1 MDRRSS
7 VRRLIPVTGASRRAR
22 SAGPASGPPSASC
35 TTGRFDMTLS
45 ISATAISTHDI
56 PHGDRAVKPG
66 PPTTIGEMSTR
77 LWDRAAL
84 VPVRAGERHPEIV
97 ALPAGLPS
105 IEELFTFMRDAERR
119 FETLKMRIE
128 ERTYGARGA
137 QVVTMDIAVRH
148 PGQARVVTTERS
160 TKARRQPR
168 ALDHRRP
175 DRPDVLGGASP
186 GHEPTGQEPAPWA
199 GSRAFPGSATVYE
212 PITSLPM
219 ETLAELF
226 VHPAGYCQ
234 NVLAT
239 GDCWI
244 SGTER
249 IAGRE
254 AIVVECDHPRA
265 VEQTV
270 DRPDYHVQVAADRID
285 GFVLRLVESVANEV
299 TRVAEVIHVDPD
311 AALPPTT
318 FDFEFPEGTTLLY

>member
-1 MDRRSS
+1 MSS
-7 VRRLIPVTGASRRAR
+7 
-22 SAGPASGPPSASC
+22 
-35 TTGRFDMTLS
+35 
-45 ISATAISTHDI
+45 
-56 PHGDRAVKPG
+56 
-66 PPTTIGEMSTR
+66 R

-84 VPVRAGERHPEIV
+84 VPVRAGEPHPEIV

-119 FETLKMRIE
+119 FETLRMRIE
-128 ERTYGARGA
+128 ERTYGARGV
-137 QVVTMDIAVRH
+137 QLVTMDIALRH
-148 PGQARVVTTERS
+148 PGQSRVVTTERS
-160 TKARRQPR
+160 SKA
-168 ALDHRRP
+168 
-175 DRPDVLGGASP
+175 
-186 GHEPTGQEPAPWA
+186 A
-199 GSRAFPGSATVYE
+199 GSHELWITDGQIVRTFSAAHRLGTSRPLRNRVRGLAPRDFPGSSTVYE

-254 AIVVECDHPRA
+254 AIVVECEHPRA

-270 DRPDYHVQVAADRID
+270 DRPDYHVQLAADRID

>member
-1 MDRRSS
+1 
-7 VRRLIPVTGASRRAR
+7 
-22 SAGPASGPPSASC
+22 
-35 TTGRFDMTLS
+35 
-45 ISATAISTHDI
+45 
-56 PHGDRAVKPG
+56 
-66 PPTTIGEMSTR
+66 MSTR

-84 VPVRAGERHPEIV
+84 VPVRAGERRPEIV
-97 ALPAGLPS
+97 ALPTGLPT
-105 IEELFTFMRDAERR
+105 IQALFTFMRDAERR

-128 ERTYGARGA
+128 ERTYGARGE

-148 PGQARVVTTERS
+148 PGHARVVTTERGS
-160 TKARRQPR
+160 KA
-168 ALDHRRP
+168 A
-175 DRPDVLGGASP
+175 G
-186 GHEPTGQEPAPWA
+186 GHELWITDGQIVRTYSAA
-199 GSRAFPGSATVYE
+199 HRLGTSRPLRNRVRGLESRDFPGSSTVYE

-270 DRPDYHVQVAADRID
+270 DRPDYHVQLAADRID
-285 GFVLRLVESVANEV
+285 GLVLRLVESVGDEV
-299 TRVAEVIHVDPD
+299 TRVAEVVHVEPD

-318 FDFEFPEGTTLLY
+318 FEFEFPEGTTLLY